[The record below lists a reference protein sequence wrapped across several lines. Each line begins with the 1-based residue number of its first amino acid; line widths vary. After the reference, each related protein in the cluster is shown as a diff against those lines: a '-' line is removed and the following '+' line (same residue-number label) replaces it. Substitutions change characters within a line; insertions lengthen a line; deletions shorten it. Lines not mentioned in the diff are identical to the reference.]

1 MSIQRKFINF
11 HNAIKLSREDDKYR
25 DAREKDES
33 ILAAL
38 KAAFKD
44 CLLYTSDAADE

>member
-38 KAAFKD
+38 KAAFKEGRR
-44 CLLYTSDAADE
+44 APPP

>member
-1 MSIQRKFINF
+1 MSIQRKFITF

-38 KAAFKD
+38 KAAFKEAG
-44 CLLYTSDAADE
+44 YPVIET